1 MRQFNLEKIFINQRK
16 LDQYIHKNHKVCYKN
31 IIEELKL
38 AFCVELSELANEVRC
53 FKFWSFKKPSDKEI
67 ILEEY
72 VDGIHFITSLCIAF
86 NVSFKQ
92 IGNINS
98 NIEKM
103 SKKKL
108 TKEFLKIY
116 KYSSIINDKKS
127 VIKVFN
133 QYIEL
138 GLMLDFNYEN
148 ILAAYMKKCKINYK
162 RQDNNY

>member
-1 MRQFNLEKIFINQRK
+1 M
-16 LDQYIHKNHKVCYKN
+16 
-31 IIEELKL
+31 
-38 AFCVELSELANEVRC
+38 
-53 FKFWSFKKPSDKEI
+53 
-67 ILEEY
+67 
-72 VDGIHFITSLCIAF
+72 
-86 NVSFKQ
+86 SFKQ

-133 QYIEL
+133 QYIKL